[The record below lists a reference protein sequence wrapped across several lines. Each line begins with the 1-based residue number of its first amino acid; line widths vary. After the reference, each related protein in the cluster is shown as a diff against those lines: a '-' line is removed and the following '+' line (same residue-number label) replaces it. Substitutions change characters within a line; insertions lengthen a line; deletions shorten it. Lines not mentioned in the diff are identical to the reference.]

1 MFPTVRGWDEFGLG
15 ERCILHQD
23 VETWD
28 LLLDLFTEGVD
39 RRVARKVDEKEF
51 NVVKLRRLL
60 DFYVNVLAPVPTT
73 GKAGERSTS
82 DGLVSLGLV
91 PTRDYQPFG
100 VHGSEVF
107 RGFEAESD
115 VCPSDQHD
123 LAGEVFGHEGYWTS
137 PLFAQELEEGVLGHR
152 ASRVVRVAGSVVDLG
167 SSHFILPSPSEFVW
181 RRRGWVTQF
190 TSDPAGHWPRQQLYA
205 GPTRIPHDGPTPLRV
220 GAGRSDEGT

>member
-1 MFPTVRGWDEFGLG
+1 MGNKLPIVVRIIFWNVLMFPTVRSWDELALG
-15 ERCILHQD
+15 ERCILHQN
-23 VETWD
+23 VETRD

-39 RRVARKVDEKEF
+39 RRVARKVKEKEF

-60 DFYVNVLAPVPTT
+60 DFYINVLAPVPTT
-73 GKAGERSTS
+73 GEASERSTS

-137 PLFAQELEEGVLGHR
+137 PLFSQELEEGVLGHR
-152 ASRVVRVAGSVVDLG
+152 ALCVVRVVGSVVDLG
-167 SSHFILPSPSEFVW
+167 PFHFILPSSSEFA
-181 RRRGWVTQF
+181 RHGRGWVTQS
-190 TSDPAGHWPRQQLYA
+190 TSDAIY
-205 GPTRIPHDGPTPLRV
+205 
-220 GAGRSDEGT
+220 